1 VFHVQG
7 DVAGYELPIDL
18 ETLTPRPLPSRTEAE
33 RNRAAVLGQMDGKH
47 FALPKQG
54 DAGKGDEIQAMF
66 HFGLTVASPAIAAAL
81 ALISVLILSAHSHDY
96 KRSDLDS
103 WYENLHRP
111 TNGFRSTS
119 CCSKQ
124 DCHTTEAELRNGE
137 WWARIGKPID
147 RPDGTRDWE
156 LGEYT
161 KIPDELI
168 VRGANGL
175 PVPNEAGE
183 AVICHSFGVVGSKI
197 SPAAS
202 TIYCFVPPDQS

>member
-1 VFHVQG
+1 
-7 DVAGYELPIDL
+7 
-18 ETLTPRPLPSRTEAE
+18 
-33 RNRAAVLGQMDGKH
+33 
-47 FALPKQG
+47 
-54 DAGKGDEIQAMF
+54 MF
-66 HFGLTVASPAIAAAL
+66 NFGFTVASLAIAAAL
-81 ALISVLILSAHSHDY
+81 AFISALTLPAHSHDY
-96 KRSDLDS
+96 KRPELNDWFGSLM
-103 WYENLHRP
+103 RP
-111 TNGFRSTS
+111 HTQGYNGAGTS
-119 CCSKQ
+119 CCSTQ

-137 WWARIGKPID
+137 WWARLGKPID

-183 AVICHSFGVVGSKI
+183 AVICHSLGVVGSKI
-197 SPAAS
+197 SLADS